1 MAREFS
7 RVNQLNWKQMS
18 ITPEHA
24 FSFVSF
30 LERSESLFFSS
41 SFKQVECSK
50 RNDANA
56 VFTSIGKKITV
67 DKML

>member
-1 MAREFS
+1 MRF
-7 RVNQLNWKQMS
+7 
-18 ITPEHA
+18 
-24 FSFVSF
+24 FSF

-56 VFTSIGKKITV
+56 VFSFDRKKNHGG
-67 DKML
+67 